1 MAHPVNYTLMLG
13 PGRLTQPAIE
23 RNPFAVAMRAVLDFG
38 YGQEKNYPQ
47 KENIKSQLN
56 RRARPKSHPG
66 HPGRRLLPKTKKPA
80 PRRRRSRSTQL
91 TEQPVAQIRQGVGL
105 AAEAGQSGDTQAL
118 SDIEDVDSE
127 SVRELAEE
135 GQDFEAGIIS
145 GVENAPDPDVSEVK
159 THEVPEDDV
168 PEEYRNQN

>member
-1 MAHPVNYTLMLG
+1 MAKKKTI
-13 PGRLTQPAIE
+13 RKKKTSKAAKPA
-23 RNPFAVAMRAVLDFG
+23 RKTKVTSRA
-38 YGQEKNYPQ
+38 
-47 KENIKSQLN
+47 S
-56 RRARPKSHPG
+56 RAKASA
-66 HPGRRLLPKTKKPA
+66 KTKKAA
-80 PRRRRSRSTQL
+80 PRKRRSRSTQL

-105 AAEAGQSGDTQAL
+105 PAEGGQSGDIQGL
-118 SDIEDVDSE
+118 SGIEDADSE

>member
-1 MAHPVNYTLMLG
+1 MAKKKPNRKKKTSKASTPTRKTKVTT
-13 PGRLTQPAIE
+13 RTS
-23 RNPFAVAMRAVLDFG
+23 RA
-38 YGQEKNYPQ
+38 KA
-47 KENIKSQLN
+47 S
-56 RRARPKSHPG
+56 A
-66 HPGRRLLPKTKKPA
+66 KTKKAA
-80 PRRRRSRSTQL
+80 PRRPRSRSTQL
-91 TEQPVAQIRQGVGL
+91 TEQPAAQIRQGVGL
-105 AAEAGQSGDTQAL
+105 ASEAGQSGDTQAL

>member
-1 MAHPVNYTLMLG
+1 MAKKKTT
-13 PGRLTQPAIE
+13 RKKKTS
-23 RNPFAVAMRAVLDFG
+23 RAV
-38 YGQEKNYPQ
+38 KP
-47 KENIKSQLN
+47 
-56 RRARPKSHPG
+56 AR
-66 HPGRRLLPKTKKPA
+66 KTKVMSRTSRAKA
-80 PRRRRSRSTQL
+80 SAKAQKAFPRKRRSRSTQL

-105 AAEAGQSGDTQAL
+105 ASEAGQSGDTQAL
-118 SDIEDVDSE
+118 SDIEDADSE

>member
-1 MAHPVNYTLMLG
+1 MSAKTRVSAKAKKSA
-13 PGRLTQPAIE
+13 RKRPA
-23 RNPFAVAMRAVLDFG
+23 
-38 YGQEKNYPQ
+38 
-47 KENIKSQLN
+47 
-56 RRARPKSHPG
+56 
-66 HPGRRLLPKTKKPA
+66 
-80 PRRRRSRSTQL
+80 RSTQP

-105 AAEAGQSGDTQAL
+105 AAEAGQSGDVQGL

-168 PEEYRNQN
+168 PEEYRNQD

>member
-1 MAHPVNYTLMLG
+1 
-13 PGRLTQPAIE
+13 
-23 RNPFAVAMRAVLDFG
+23 MRPVLDLG
-38 YGQEKNYPQ
+38 MAK
-47 KENIKSQLN
+47 
-56 RRARPKSHPG
+56 
-66 HPGRRLLPKTKKPA
+66 KKPA
-80 PRRRRSRSTQL
+80 HKKKTAKVSKPARKTKLKSRAKMSAKTRASAKAKKSTRKRPARSTQL

-105 AAEAGQSGDTQAL
+105 AAEAGQSGDVQGL

-135 GQDFEAGIIS
+135 GQDFEAGIVS

>member
-1 MAHPVNYTLMLG
+1 MG
-13 PGRLTQPAIE
+13 
-23 RNPFAVAMRAVLDFG
+23 AVLDLG
-38 YGQEKNYPQ
+38 MAKKKPTRKKKTAKAGRPAR
-47 KENIKSQLN
+47 KS
-56 RRARPKSHPG
+56 RVTARPRASAKAKKST
-66 HPGRRLLPKTKKPA
+66 RK
-80 PRRRRSRSTQL
+80 RRSRSTQI
-91 TEQPVAQIRQGVGL
+91 TEQPIAQIRQGVGL
-105 AAEAGQSGDTQAL
+105 SAEGGQSGDIQGL
-118 SDIEDVDSE
+118 SGVEDVDSE

>member
-1 MAHPVNYTLMLG
+1 MAKKKTTRKKKTAKAAKPA
-13 PGRLTQPAIE
+13 RKIKLTP
-23 RNPFAVAMRAVLDFG
+23 RASRA
-38 YGQEKNYPQ
+38 KASA
-47 KENIKSQLN
+47 KTRKS
-56 RRARPKSHPG
+56 
-66 HPGRRLLPKTKKPA
+66 A
-80 PRRRRSRSTQL
+80 PRRRRSRSTQI

-105 AAEAGQSGDTQAL
+105 SAAAGQSGDIQGL
-118 SDIEDVDSE
+118 SGIEDADSE

-145 GVENAPDPDVSEVK
+145 GVENAPDPDVSEVR

>member
-1 MAHPVNYTLMLG
+1 MA
-13 PGRLTQPAIE
+13 
-23 RNPFAVAMRAVLDFG
+23 
-38 YGQEKNYPQ
+38 K
-47 KENIKSQLN
+47 
-56 RRARPKSHPG
+56 
-66 HPGRRLLPKTKKPA
+66 KKPA
-80 PRRRRSRSTQL
+80 HKKKTAKVSKPARKTKLKSRAKMSAKTRASAKAKKSTRKRPARSTQL

-105 AAEAGQSGDTQAL
+105 AAEAGQSGDVQGL

-135 GQDFEAGIIS
+135 GQDFEAGIVS

>member
-1 MAHPVNYTLMLG
+1 MAKKKTT
-13 PGRLTQPAIE
+13 RKKKTSKAAKPA
-23 RNPFAVAMRAVLDFG
+23 RKTKVTSRA
-38 YGQEKNYPQ
+38 KA
-47 KENIKSQLN
+47 S
-56 RRARPKSHPG
+56 A
-66 HPGRRLLPKTKKPA
+66 KTKKAA